1 MRYVA
6 GVFRLV
12 IAFFCLAGTSETW
25 TFAKPAN
32 FAYFTHQT
40 NLLLGITMLWAA
52 IASFT
57 GTKQPPAWLKGM
69 LTLNILITG
78 IVAAVI
84 LPPTDPSE
92 FVYISWLP
100 GIPLVRMVHVIA
112 PILATV
118 DFLVFDE
125 HRRYPWSYA
134 FWWLLYFPVYLAFV
148 LIRAQIWPNSGP
160 EKGGN
165 PYPYGFVNLKELG
178 WAGLGKNIVIYM
190 AAFCI
195 AGLLLC
201 LIDHV
206 LPRRTPLTGCLPGT
220 SGSRGTLPDGSA
232 PVDGGGDSDGA
243 AVGGAA
249 GATAG
254 AGAGAGT
261 MAHDGA
267 APHSPTVA

>member
-1 MRYVA
+1 
-6 GVFRLV
+6 
-12 IAFFCLAGTSETW
+12 
-25 TFAKPAN
+25 
-32 FAYFTHQT
+32 
-40 NLLLGITMLWAA
+40 
-52 IASFT
+52 
-57 GTKQPPAWLKGM
+57 M
-69 LTLNILITG
+69 LTHNILITG
-78 IVAAVI
+78 IVTAAI
-84 LPPTDPSE
+84 LPPTDPAGLV
-92 FVYISWLP
+92 FISWLP

-125 HRRYPWSYA
+125 HKRYPWSYA

-148 LIRAQIWPNSGP
+148 LVRAQIWPNSGP

-165 PYPYGFVNLKELG
+165 PYPYGFVNLRELG

-232 PVDGGGDSDGA
+232 PADGDDDA
-243 AVGGAA
+243 AAD
-249 GATAG
+249 G
-254 AGAGAGT
+254 AGAR
-261 MAHDGA
+261 AHDGT
-267 APHSPTVA
+267 APHSSNMA